1 METPDVVKKDE
12 EVIQKPSR
20 YVVILQN
27 DDYTEAMTVA
37 TAIQETFG
45 VPSESAFNI
54 MMAAHNHGRAVV
66 ASYGS
71 KDVAETKADNANAI
85 VKSADPEYTEV
96 FFAEKDV

>member
-1 METPDVVKKDE
+1 METPNLVKKE
-12 EVIQKPSR
+12 EDVIQKPSR

-27 DDYTEAMTVA
+27 DDYTEAMTVS

-45 VPSESAFNI
+45 VPSEQAFNI

-66 ASYGS
+66 SSYGS
-71 KDVAETKADNANAI
+71 KDVAETKADHANSI
-85 VKSADPEYTEV
+85 VKSADLEYSEV